1 MDNEKEIVFK
11 LRVISNLLKRKIDEF
26 LASKYDISI
35 SVLQSKVVKYLHTH
49 KDEDVFQ
56 KDLEK
61 VLNVRPSTVVEILKA
76 MEKNDLIKK
85 ESVAFDARLK
95 KITLTENM
103 FRLCDNISTDV
114 KNIEDTIKK
123 GITEQELE
131 IFFQVLSKIEE
142 NMK

>member
-1 MDNEKEIVFK
+1 MDIEKEIVFK